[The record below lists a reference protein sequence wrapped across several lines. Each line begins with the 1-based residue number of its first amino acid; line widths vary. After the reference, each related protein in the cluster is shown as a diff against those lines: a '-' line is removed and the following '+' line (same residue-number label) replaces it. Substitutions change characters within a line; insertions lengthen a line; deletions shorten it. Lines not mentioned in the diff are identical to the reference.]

1 MKKIIKNVF
10 SAIYKVLSVFNLQF
24 ALLVLIVG
32 VILYFC
38 GVFEGGG
45 IPLLIFCM
53 LFICSIL
60 AAVIIT
66 IKKIFTSGKEKN
78 KGSTLQ
84 IVKQPEN
91 QTAQIPTTQ
100 SFPQQQTTDRQP
112 AYFYDQWQTPANQ
125 TQQTYTQN
133 QTFAP
138 TPQPNTTFIEQP
150 RYFKV
155 KQNPNYV
162 MAEYSDRYELFL
174 ITPQGLKKVRV
185 DQKK

>member
-1 MKKIIKNVF
+1 MKKFIKGVF

-66 IKKIFTSGKEKN
+66 IKKIFTNGKEKDKD

-84 IVKQPEN
+84 IVKQEDPT
-91 QTAQIPTTQ
+91 QDKFYIPPSEQ
-100 SFPQQQTTDRQP
+100 SFQPIVTEQQTQTYAPQQSI
-112 AYFYDQWQTPANQ
+112 F
-125 TQQTYTQN
+125 TQN
-133 QTFAP
+133 
-138 TPQPNTTFIEQP
+138 TPK
-150 RYFKV
+150 YYKV

-162 MAEYSDRYELFL
+162 MAEYADRYELFL
-174 ITPQGLKKVRV
+174 ITPQGLKLVRV
-185 DQKK
+185 DQKR